1 MEVGMTCLASAFKT
15 KKRLSQFGDGYR
27 ETEIRTLANHHGDM
41 QSYEQRNKN
50 FRRRPQRGKTL
61 AMKSLTSCFGFVLL
75 AVTVKGASEIR
86 NHQN

>member
-1 MEVGMTCLASAFKT
+1 MLKHSFVVHSGDSMNGDVFFMEVGMTCLASAFKT

-61 AMKSLTSCFGFVLL
+61 SLL
-75 AVTVKGASEIR
+75 ALVLCF
-86 NHQN
+86 